1 MKDLYSITDL
11 HTDVT
16 TYNHTE
22 SEVIEKASNIH
33 NGDVFNLLD
42 AMEALA
48 ISEYWVVQMEVNGHV
63 D

>member
-1 MKDLYSITDL
+1 MRDLYSITDL
-11 HTDVT
+11 HTDET

-22 SEVIEKASNIH
+22 SEVLEMAGKIH
-33 NGDVFNLLD
+33 DGVIFNLLD